1 MRQIEVAS
9 AQQGRIVRFAATG
22 GASDGNKLAAVGLP
36 NIDTLGPTG
45 DRLHSPDEWIDS
57 KSLVENSERLLRLLV
72 LLQDSAE

>member
-1 MRQIEVAS
+1 MRLIESAS
-9 AQQGRIVRFAATG
+9 SQQGKSGRFTATG

-45 DRLHSPDEWIDS
+45 DRLHSPEEWVDT
-57 KSLVENSERLLRLLV
+57 KSLLENSERLLRLLV